1 MCSDSSFPPGRPNVP
16 VNRLPLRVQAQPGDA
31 LPVCRSSE
39 ELKVG
44 ARGSPVAFRGAL
56 RAIFPHLTNPNARL
70 TVCPPATGGR
80 SPPRPDPVVVDIY
93 VQIEHDMLDM
103 VGQFG
108 DTAAQTARMHAEI
121 ADETLRNQS

>member
-1 MCSDSSFPPGRPNVP
+1 
-16 VNRLPLRVQAQPGDA
+16 
-31 LPVCRSSE
+31 
-39 ELKVG
+39 
-44 ARGSPVAFRGAL
+44 
-56 RAIFPHLTNPNARL
+56 
-70 TVCPPATGGR
+70 
-80 SPPRPDPVVVDIY
+80 VVVDIY